1 MPSKKTR
8 INLTVDAELNQL
20 LDDVSRLTNMPK
32 ATLILNIIND
42 VSPMLIELRDA
53 LDVVNE
59 KQGFLS
65 GLARMSA
72 LANAKTA
79 VINQEMAELYKDSS
93 K

>member
-32 ATLILNIIND
+32 ATLIVSIIHD
-42 VSPMLIELRDA
+42 VKPMLVELRAA
-53 LDVVNE
+53 LDGVDE
-59 KQGFLS
+59 EQGFLA
-65 GLARMSA
+65 GLARISA
-72 LANAKTA
+72 LANAQTS
-79 VINQEMAELYKDSS
+79 VINKEMAELYKDSC

>member
-1 MPSKKTR
+1 
-8 INLTVDAELNQL
+8 
-20 LDDVSRLTNMPK
+20 
-32 ATLILNIIND
+32 
-42 VSPMLIELRDA
+42 MLIELRDA